1 MNDFSLRPSPLRPGV
16 SDPQTRSRRLPSG
29 AFGMP
34 AANAIL
40 ATVAAVAMVVIG
52 TSLGVMDKGQG
63 GDSSSFDAL
72 AAAEATTTTA
82 HAEAATATTVVPVVE
97 DGGAEETDP
106 TDPAVTDATDPPEST
121 VPDAGRTPTEDDP
134 LRLYIAGDSDAGNL
148 GPPLQRELEE
158 TGLVDSTLEYKV
170 SSGLTRPD
178 FFDWPA
184 KLQSDVERLD
194 PDTVVVTFGGNDAQ
208 DVKIDGRSYP
218 VSSPEWRAEYA
229 RRVGAVMDYLSA
241 DGRTLVWVGIPNA
254 ESGDFRTRLEVLEQ
268 VTRAEAEKRPQVKY
282 IDVWNLFVGRSGG
295 YADFIIDPRDNQGK
309 LVRAD
314 DGFHLNQT
322 GADILALTVAEAVRD
337 DMVARGA
344 EV

>member
-1 MNDFSLRPSPLRPGV
+1 MEHPSPIPA
-16 SDPQTRSRRLPSG
+16 RR
-29 AFGMP
+29 MP
-34 AANAIL
+34 AAHAIVATSVAV
-40 ATVAAVAMVVIG
+40 ATVLIG
-52 TSLGVMDKGQG
+52 SFLGVTSKDEG
-63 GDSSSFDAL
+63 GDASSFDAL
-72 AAAEATTTTA
+72 AGGATTTTVA
-82 HAEAATATTVVPVVE
+82 AEVAVTSGGTGSVAPGTTAAATTTSTSTTV
-97 DGGAEETDP
+97 A
-106 TDPAVTDATDPPEST
+106 
-121 VPDAGRTPTEDDP
+121 DAGRTPTSEDP

-148 GPPLQRELEE
+148 GPPLQRELEQ

-184 KLQSDVERLD
+184 KLQSDIASLD

-208 DVKIDGRSYP
+208 DMIIDGQSTP
-218 VSSPEWRAEYA
+218 VDTDAWRTEYG
-229 RRVGAVMDYLSA
+229 RRVGAVMDFLSA

-254 ESGDFRTRLEVLEQ
+254 KSGDFRARLEILEQ
-268 VTRAEAEKRPQVKY
+268 VTRAEAEKRPQVQY

-322 GADILALTVAEAVRD
+322 GADILALTVAEVIRD
-337 DMVARGA
+337 DMRARGA